1 MTKSCIES
9 TSADSLSGAI
19 FALEGIKDSCVLLN
33 GPTGCKFYHSTISDK
48 QYPWRSSFQEALPME
63 SKLICG
69 FGRVPCTYLDG
80 YDYVYGCENKLT
92 DLLRVIS
99 KEKKYKLLAIV
110 NSPGAALIGDDLEKF
125 LRQEIDIPCFALEN
139 TGFSGQF
146 ADGYQNAWLKA
157 FPALPFAPRKV
168 RPKTV
173 NLLGFCLY
181 QKYYEGDV
189 HELKRLLALC
199 GIEVISAPGAGDKVE
214 TICQLTEAEYNVV
227 VYPEYGLKLAEKL
240 QATHQMPYLVLQE
253 GVPVGFD
260 ASESFVRQICE
271 ALGADPEPAL
281 EDLARTR
288 ARAYLLL
295 SRFSSILGLPKGSVF
310 SVLGESSLAYP
321 LTKWL
326 CTYLGMI
333 PAAVNLNQEV
343 PEFKV
348 KLESFLEQIHYQEV
362 LANPVY
368 QTETQLAFADG
379 TTIAQL
385 RLQEIFLSG
394 IEIALPTLGYL
405 DFVEKTIFGSNG
417 ALFLLEQIIN
427 GLRYL
432 QIKED

>member
-1 MTKSCIES
+1 MMKNCIES

-19 FALEGIKDSCVLLN
+19 FALEGIQDSCVVLN

-48 QYPWRSSFQEALPME
+48 QYPWRTPSQEALPLE
-63 SKLICG
+63 SKLLG
-69 FGRVPCTYLDG
+69 GSGRVPCTYLDG
-80 YDYVYGCENKLT
+80 YDYVYGCGNKLT
-92 DLLRVIS
+92 DLLRILA
-99 KEKKYKLLAIV
+99 KGNYKLLAIV

-125 LRQEIDIPCFALEN
+125 LQQEIKIPCFAVEN

-157 FPALPFAPRKV
+157 FTVLPLAPRKI

-181 QKYYEGDV
+181 QKYYEGNV
-189 HELKRLLALC
+189 QELKRLLALC
-199 GIEVISAPGAGDKVE
+199 GIEVISAPGAGDKVA
-214 TICQLTEAEYNVV
+214 TVCQLTEAEYNVV

-240 QATHQMPYLVLQE
+240 QATHQMPYLVPEE
-253 GVPVGFD
+253 GVPVGF
-260 ASESFVRQICE
+260 AATESFVRQVCQ
-271 ALGADPEPAL
+271 AVGANPEPAL
-281 EDLARTR
+281 EDLAKTR

-295 SRFSSILGLPKGSVF
+295 SRFSSLLGLPKGSLF
-310 SVLGESSLAYP
+310 SVRGESSLAYP

-333 PAAVNLNQEV
+333 PAAVNTSQEAA
-343 PEFKV
+343 EFKD
-348 KLESFLEQIHYQEV
+348 KLEGFLGQIHYQGV

-385 RLQEIFLSG
+385 RLQGRFVSG

-405 DFVEKTIFGSNG
+405 DFVEKTILGANG
-417 ALFLLEQIIN
+417 ALFLLEQTVN

-432 QIKED
+432 RVQEN